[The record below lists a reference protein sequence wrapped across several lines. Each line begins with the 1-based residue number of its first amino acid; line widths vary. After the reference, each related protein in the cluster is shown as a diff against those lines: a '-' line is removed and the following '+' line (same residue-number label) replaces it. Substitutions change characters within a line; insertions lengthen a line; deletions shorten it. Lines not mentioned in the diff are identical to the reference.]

1 MLRQNWPARRLT
13 ANSCPLKSP
22 PKGSAE
28 KMATAVSSQLSSGLD
43 IASAAIA
50 EASLIVCDDAPH
62 QHDPVVN
69 PIYQTS
75 LFTFKD
81 FEGMRDAFAGK
92 GNGYIYSRVGNP
104 TGHDFE
110 RRIAALEGAE
120 AARGFASGMGA
131 ISATMLA
138 MVQAGD
144 RIVAVRHCYGD
155 SYRFFEKLLPRL
167 GVKVD
172 YVDGSD
178 AEAVEAALP
187 GAKLLYLENP
197 TSMVFELQDI
207 ARLAEAAKRHGAVSM
222 IDNSWATPVFQ
233 KPIAHGV
240 DLVVHSASKYIGGH
254 SDVVAGVVAG
264 PRELLAR
271 IGEFTHPF
279 LGAKL
284 APQDAFLLTRG
295 LRTLPLRL
303 RRHMDSALLI
313 ADRLRHHAHVT
324 KVHHPAYSNHPG
336 RATLMGFSGLFTFEV
351 DDRIDVPRFSDA
363 LKHFR
368 LGVSW
373 GGHES
378 LVVPV
383 AASLAQTPGV
393 NSFDRFGVSPR
404 AIRLHVGLEDPEVL
418 WSDLEHAFGASAKP

>member
-1 MLRQNWPARRLT
+1 MMHDPHLA
-13 ANSCPLKSP
+13 A
-22 PKGSAE
+22 
-28 KMATAVSSQLSSGLD
+28 
-43 IASAAIA
+43 AAIA
-50 EASLIVCDDAPH
+50 EASLIVCDDAEH
-62 QHDPVVN
+62 QHDPVVG

-75 LFTFKD
+75 LFTFRNYAT
-81 FEGMRDAFAGK
+81 MREAFAGN
-92 GNGYIYSRVGNP
+92 GTGYIYSRVGNP
-104 TGHDFE
+104 TVFDFE

-120 AARGFASGMGA
+120 TARGFASGMGA
-131 ISATMLA
+131 ISATVLA
-138 MVQAGD
+138 LVQSGD

-178 AEAVEAALP
+178 AEAVEVMLP
-187 GAKLLYLENP
+187 GAKLLYLESP

-207 ARLAEAAKRHGAVSM
+207 ARLAASAKRHGVITM

-233 KPIAHGV
+233 KPIQHGV
-240 DLVVHSASKYIGGH
+240 DLVIHSASKYIGGH

-264 PRELLAR
+264 SQQLVGRINEL
-271 IGEFTHPF
+271 THPF

-303 RRHMDSALLI
+303 RRHMDSTLQI
-313 ADRLRHHAHVT
+313 AGRLRQHPRVT
-324 KVHHPAYSNHPG
+324 KVHHPVYSNHPG
-336 RATLMGFSGLFTFEV
+336 RATLSGFTGLFTFEV
-351 DDRIDVPRFSDA
+351 DEQVDIAGFSDA
-363 LKHFR
+363 LKFFR
-368 LGVSW
+368 MGVSW

-404 AIRLHVGLEDPEVL
+404 AIRLHVGLEDPEIL
-418 WSDLEHAFGASAKP
+418 WSDLENAFSASVNPKGGIR